1 MHASFCLA
9 FAGFLRIGEFTYS
22 QSDLNTEFD
31 RWHITRGSVTLH
43 KDHMELSLPSSKTD
57 PFRRGVLLTIAA
69 ADDDACPVRSLR
81 HLFERFPTNSPSAPL
96 FFTSSTQC
104 FTRELVTDTLRA
116 QLRRL
121 GIDGHYLGHSF
132 RRGAATSARMAGLSE
147 EEIMLLGRWKSD
159 LWRLYVKTHPAYIIA
174 VSRRHQR
181 CLPSAAL
188 ATASP
193 GAPPGAFGSCV
204 GSA

>member
-1 MHASFCLA
+1 MLQRVVAGIRKFRGEAKLHEREPLTRDLLLRVLSLLDTSSQFGATVHASFCLA

-96 FFTSSTQC
+96 FFTSST
-104 FTRELVTDTLRA
+104 
-116 QLRRL
+116 
-121 GIDGHYLGHSF
+121 
-132 RRGAATSARMAGLSE
+132 
-147 EEIMLLGRWKSD
+147 
-159 LWRLYVKTHPAYIIA
+159 
-174 VSRRHQR
+174 
-181 CLPSAAL
+181 
-188 ATASP
+188 
-193 GAPPGAFGSCV
+193 
-204 GSA
+204 